1 MPRIPPELCTRC
13 KGYKRLCGLPR
24 CPILDKFR
32 AQARV
37 VSSISGEELQG
48 YTPPSMLVG
57 EQGYPRVN
65 VYLLLPP
72 GASMEESRLHEDP
85 IGWSLSKT
93 PLARIIEYRGGMV
106 GAGLRVYA
114 RDPWML
120 YEKEISL
127 AVASTRPVDTE
138 ARLKRMPLPRLR
150 FDGLTKPLGPTAP
163 ARDVRVS
170 GSPKL
175 HSRLEKRIWDDTL
188 SSEAVVDLYRSGV
201 DVYTIQRAF
210 SAGLFG
216 RLRNR
221 RLVPTRWSI
230 TAVDD
235 IISRDLRREIRDYNI
250 VNDTMVFHT
259 SYLGNR
265 FTIIV
270 MPGEGSFEWIEAW
283 HPAGLWTAGART
295 VTRFRLYEDP
305 LGRATADDGGF
316 SAARMAVLEWM
327 SRNRVRGDVVILR
340 EILPSYYAPV
350 GNWHIRET
358 VRRAMEAGPIA
369 SSTDPGELES
379 LISGLHKLSPR
390 EIAGDSLLL
399 GLGRR
404 LRRLTEF
411 M

>member
-13 KGYKRLCGLPR
+13 KGYKKLCGLPR

-32 AQARV
+32 VQART
-37 VSSISGEELQG
+37 VSAISGEELQG

-57 EQGYPRVN
+57 ERGYPRVN

-72 GASMEESRLHEDP
+72 GVGAEEARVHEDP
-85 IGWSLSKT
+85 VGWSLSRT

-106 GAGLRVYA
+106 GAGMRLYA
-114 RDPWML
+114 RDPWTL
-120 YEKEISL
+120 YEREISL
-127 AVASTRPVDTE
+127 AVASTKPVDTE
-138 ARLKRMPLPRLR
+138 ARLTRMPLPRLR

-163 ARDVRVS
+163 AREVKVS
-170 GSPKL
+170 GNPKL
-175 HSRLEKRIWDDTL
+175 HARLEKRIWDDVL
-188 SSEAVVDLYRSGV
+188 SSEAIVDLYRSGV

-235 IISRDLRREIRDYNI
+235 IISRELRREIRDYNS
-250 VNDTMVFHT
+250 VGETLVFHA

-265 FTIIV
+265 FTIV
-270 MPGEGSFEWIEAW
+270 VKPGDGGFEWIEAW
-283 HPAGLWTAGART
+283 HPAGLWTAGARG
-295 VTRFRLYEDP
+295 VTTFKLYEDP

-316 SAARMAVLEWM
+316 SAARLAVLEWM
-327 SRNRVRGDVVILR
+327 SRNHVKGDVVILR

-358 VRRAMEAGPIA
+358 VRRAMESGPVAFGI
-369 SSTDPGELES
+369 DDGELER
-379 LISGLHKLSPR
+379 LISSFHRLSAR
-390 EIAGDSLLL
+390 ELAGDSLIL
-399 GLGRR
+399 GFRKR
-404 LRRLTEF
+404 MRRLTEF